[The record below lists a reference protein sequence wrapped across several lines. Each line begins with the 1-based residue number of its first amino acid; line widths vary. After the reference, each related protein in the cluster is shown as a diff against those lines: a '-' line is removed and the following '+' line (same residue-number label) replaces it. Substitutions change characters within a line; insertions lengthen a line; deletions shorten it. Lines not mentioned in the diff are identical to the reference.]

1 MNPSASQVLAGCAN
15 NLWLVLAASARAED
29 AAANGA
35 KAWPDTPGTRLEAL
49 ALLQTLNADLLS
61 NDSATLTLDRW
72 CESHRMATPA
82 KIVAERVRD
91 QDKDATDEVRK
102 LLGIETNA
110 PVRYCHVRLR
120 CGSHVLSEADNWYV
134 PARLTAD
141 MNRVLDTSDTPFGRA
156 VQALNFHRHTLS
168 AHLLWSPLPQ
178 GWEMQKALPKPGS
191 GPLQVPAEL
200 IQHRAVL
207 SLPDGT
213 PISLVVETY
222 TNQVLA
228 FPLPGPSRCPPR
240 LTFAGRVACFTPETT
255 TRRHAIGW
263 LCGSKPT
270 GDPTHIT
277 SVPVRQHPTAPTQA

>member
-61 NDSATLTLDRW
+61 NDSATLALDRW

-91 QDKDATDEVRK
+91 RDKDATDEVRK
-102 LLGIETNA
+102 LLGVEA
-110 PVRYCHVRLR
+110 DEPVRYRHVRLH
-120 CGSHVLSEADNWYV
+120 CGAHVLSEADNWYV
-134 PARLTAD
+134 PGRLTAD
-141 MNRVLDTSDTPFGRA
+141 MNKVLDTSDTPFGRA
-156 VQALNFHRHTLS
+156 VQALHFHRRTLS
-168 AHLLWSPLPQ
+168 ARLLWSPLPP
-178 GWEMQKALPKPGS
+178 GWEMASTLGAAGKGALRI
-191 GPLQVPAEL
+191 PAET

-213 PISLVVETY
+213 PFSVVVESY
-222 TNQVLA
+222 TSDILS
-228 FPLPGPSRCPPR
+228 FPEPPR
-240 LTFAGRVACFTPETT
+240 P
-255 TRRHAIGW
+255 
-263 LCGSKPT
+263 
-270 GDPTHIT
+270 
-277 SVPVRQHPTAPTQA
+277 